1 MKKSIVTSILL
12 IAVSGL
18 LSGCQQTGE
27 KNFKEETS
35 FEAGGIEEIEINSE
49 SWDIELQNTES
60 ENIIISAEGK
70 QKDKNNEPVI
80 INNEGKKVIVKQ
92 QDEEGIGSGFSFGK
106 EGTISI
112 SIPKK
117 KLTQIILNNT
127 YGDIKVMNAA
137 AKNIAISNDS
147 GAGKIERLLAE
158 NGRFISKDGEWSLK
172 NSSIKELT
180 VTSAS
185 GDNYITNVLSSKG
198 EVTSTDG
205 EIVMKDTVEGESL
218 HTETKSGDI
227 TISYK
232 ETPTSLKVTAN
243 SNSFDI
249 TVDLNN
255 FKKTVNAENS
265 IEGTVDEGLNKLD
278 VVSKSGV
285 INIMK

>member
-1 MKKSIVTSILL
+1 MKKGIVTSILL

-35 FEAGGIEEIEINSE
+35 FEAGSIEEIEINSE

-60 ENIIISAEGK
+60 ENIIIAVDGK
-70 QKDKNNEPVI
+70 QKDKNNDPVI
-80 INNEGKKVIVKQ
+80 INNEGKKVTVKQ
-92 QDEEGIGSGFSFGK
+92 QDEKGISGGFSFGK

-117 KLTQIILNNT
+117 KLAQITLNNT
-127 YGDIKVMNAA
+127 YGDIKVMNTAA
-137 AKNIAISNDS
+137 ENIIVSNDS
-147 GAGKIERLLAE
+147 GAGKIEGLSAKKG
-158 NGRFISKDGEWSLK
+158 NFISKDGEWSLE
-172 NSSIKELT
+172 NSSVKELT
-180 VTSAS
+180 VTSAA

-198 EVTSTDG
+198 TITSTDG
-205 EIVMKDTVEGESL
+205 EIVMKDTIEGESL
-218 HTETKSGDI
+218 RTETKSGDI

-255 FKKTVNAENS
+255 FKKTVNAKNS

-278 VVSKSGV
+278 VVSKNGV